1 MTKLALV
8 TGGAHPIGIGFASA
22 TALRKLGFE
31 VIVTGYSP
39 EEIALVPPV
48 EGISARLLDVTDQ
61 SCQPARKTDP
71 LSAPNIDPTF
81 R

>member
-31 VIVTGYSP
+31 VIVTGSDRDAVL
-39 EEIALVPPV
+39 EKLCAMV
-48 EGISARLLDVTDQ
+48 EDGFGAGQEAFELRGVGHGGGYTSRRICEL
-61 SCQPARKTDP
+61 
-71 LSAPNIDPTF
+71 
-81 R
+81 